1 MSPHSDAA
9 SDEVEE
15 NYMAIVSPSERRSI
29 ARDAYVYGVPMVGTW
44 KTMYAFSIDTANPQY
59 KGPFN
64 SVLNIAR
71 VFTPDDTAF
80 VTPNSDTPYTFA
92 GLDVRAEPVVI
103 TVPKLEPERYF
114 VFQLMDLYTFNF
126 AYIGSRTTGNGGGS
140 YLIAGPK
147 WQGGT
152 PHGIT
157 KVFRSE
163 TDLVSVVGRTQLLNP
178 GDLDNVKRIQAGYQ
192 VRSLSEFERTPAP
205 PAAPA
210 VQWAK
215 PLADADERTSPE
227 FFNLFAFL
235 LQFTVPA
242 HPSETAL
249 RERFAAI
256 GIEPGK
262 RFDVSGLSADE
273 RAALVAGMADGQR
286 AIDERRAS
294 LGGKTD
300 RLFGDRTFL
309 ENDFVARAT
318 GTQVGIGANSRE
330 EALYPILEKDAD
342 GEPLDGRAHHYAL
355 RFAPGA
361 LPPVEAFW
369 SITMYDLPRQL
380 LVRNPLSRYLVNSP
394 MLPGLKTDADGGLT
408 IDIQAESPGAE
419 RESNWLPA
427 PNGPFIMFMRYYWPK
442 ADLLDGRWTTPA
454 VVKVAK

>member
-1 MSPHSDAA
+1 MST
-9 SDEVEE
+9 
-15 NYMAIVSPSERRSI
+15 VSPSELRAI
-29 ARDAYVYGVPMVGTW
+29 ARDAYIYGVPMVDTW
-44 KTMYAFSIDTANPQY
+44 KTMYAFSIDTSNPQY

-92 GLDVRAEPVVI
+92 GLDVRAAPVVI
-103 TVPKLEPERYF
+103 TVPKIDPERYF

-147 WQGGT
+147 WQGET
-152 PHGIT
+152 PKGIT
-157 KVFRSE
+157 KVLRCE
-163 TDLVSVVGRTQLLNP
+163 TDLVTVVGRTQLLNP
-178 GDLDNVKRIQAGYQ
+178 SDLDNVKRIQDGYKVQPLWMFAG
-192 VRSLSEFERTPAP
+192 TAPPPAP
-205 PAAPA
+205 PP
-210 VQWAK
+210 VQWAT
-215 PLADADERTSPE
+215 PIAEADERSSPA
-227 FFNLFAFL
+227 FFGLLAFL
-235 LQFTVPA
+235 LQFAVPA

-262 RFDVSGLSADE
+262 PFHVSSLSADE
-273 RAALVAGMADGQR
+273 KGALAAGMADGQR

-300 RLFGDRTFL
+300 TLFGDRAFL
-309 ENDFVARAT
+309 GNDFVARAT

-330 EALYPILEKDAD
+330 EALYPILDKDAD
-342 GEPLDGRAHHYAL
+342 GDPLDGRAHKYRL
-355 RFAPGA
+355 RFAKGA

-369 SITMYDLPRQL
+369 SITMYDVPRQL
-380 LVRNPLSRYLVNSP
+380 LVKNTLDRYLINSP
-394 MLPGLKTDADGGLT
+394 MLPGLKADADGGLT

-427 PNGPFIMFMRYYWPK
+427 PAGPFVMFMRYYWPK
-442 ADLLDGRWTTPA
+442 AALLTGQWTTPA
-454 VVKVAK
+454 IVRI